1 MEVDGTKFLPRSFQP
16 LYANPA
22 PLETGE
28 AWAAFEPRLADA
40 TVGMLTSAGMY
51 ATADQHPFDLDGE
64 RADPSWGD
72 PSWRALPA
80 DLPADGHG
88 VCHLHIN
95 TADIEADREVA
106 LPLDGLHDAFERGV
120 VGGVAPTHYSVM
132 GFQKA
137 GLDAWRE
144 TTAPAII
151 ERLRS
156 ERVDGLILAPV

>member
-1 MEVDGTKFLPRSFQP
+1 MEVDSFKFLPRSFQP
-16 LYANPA
+16 LYANPKPPETGEVWA
-22 PLETGE
+22 PLEK
-28 AWAAFEPRLADA
+28 RLSES
-40 TVGMLTSAGMY
+40 TVAILSSAGLHV
-51 ATADQHPFDLDGE
+51 TQEQEPFDLDGE

-80 DLPADGHG
+80 DLPAGAHG

-106 LPLDGLHDAFERGV
+106 VPLDALHAAFEEGV

-132 GFQKA
+132 GYQHSSLT
-137 GLDAWRE
+137 GWRE
-144 TTAPAII
+144 ETAPAIA
-151 ERLRS
+151 EHLRA